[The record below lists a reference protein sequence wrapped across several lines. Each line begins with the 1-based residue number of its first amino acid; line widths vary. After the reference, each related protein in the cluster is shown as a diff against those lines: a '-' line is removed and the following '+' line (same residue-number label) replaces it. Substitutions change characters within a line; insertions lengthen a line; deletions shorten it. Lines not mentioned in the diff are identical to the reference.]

1 MITEDIY
8 VTQNIELPIVTV
20 LRLNVDAIGYLSNAQ
35 AEKATLPTILKLM
48 ENHSSYIIELSEKIS
63 KSQRV
68 DLKAVK

>member
-68 DLKAVK
+68 DLKTVK

>member
-20 LRLNVDAIGYLSNAQ
+20 LRLNVDALGYLSNAQ
-35 AEKATLPTILKLM
+35 SEESTLPTILQLM
-48 ENHSSYIIELSEKIS
+48 ENHSAYIIELSEKIS

>member
-20 LRLNVDAIGYLSNAQ
+20 LRLNVDAIGYLVNAQ
-35 AEKATLPTILKLM
+35 PDKTTLPTILKLM
-48 ENHSSYIIELSEKIS
+48 ENHSAYIIELSEKIS
-63 KSQRV
+63 RSQRV

>member
-48 ENHSSYIIELSEKIS
+48 ENHSSYIIELSDKIS